1 MGSLDLGLEVRI
13 KAKNTLDRLSR
24 NFLHEQGENIFRTQT
39 FLAGSQVFKKFQ
51 RQVDILLL
59 FVTHS
64 TFGYPLHASG

>member
-1 MGSLDLGLEVRI
+1 MEVRI

-24 NFLHEQGENIFRTQT
+24 NFLHDHEQGENTFRTQT
-39 FLAGSQVFKKFQ
+39 FLAGSKVFKKLQ